1 MTGTRPTIGRWVWV
15 GLLTGI
21 CLEFALGV
29 ACVVWVPAGRPD
41 EWIPVQGR
49 AVYVAHAV
57 IGAILGIGALV
68 SFLAAA
74 REERTVFLGSG
85 VGLAG
90 LLLAAGGGMLA
101 VYHPWRLTGMALM
114 FGGSFVALFGFLIAL
129 HDPTSNEGVEEQGGG
144 VGGSSEYGC

>member
-1 MTGTRPTIGRWVWV
+1 VIAGTPPAIGRWVWAAM
-15 GLLTGI
+15 LIGI

-29 ACVVWVPAGRPD
+29 ACVVLVPVGRPD

-57 IGAILGIGALV
+57 IGGMLGIGALV
-68 SFLAAA
+68 SFLVAA
-74 REERTVFLGSG
+74 REGRMIFLGAG

-90 LLLAAGGGMLA
+90 LLLGAGGGMLA

-129 HDPTSNEGVEEQGGG
+129 HDPMPNEGLE
-144 VGGSSEYGC
+144 